1 MARLIQH
8 GETKM
13 KVGELIKALSSLPQ
27 DIDVFIWDAGDRLGV
42 ESIDDSFVEEDKF
55 VDINTDRDMRGY

>member
-1 MARLIQH
+1 
-8 GETKM
+8 M